1 MSPVVDTNRTRSPI
15 IGTRRLRFGGRRE
28 NSPKA
33 KVTPPARGQKIFL
46 FRFCALDAGVV
57 FTVRVEVCATEP
69 LIVTEVGL
77 RPHVGMSLTFVSAV
91 VTLQVR
97 STTPLKPFVPAT
109 LMVPMF
115 PVVAPGVTVKDVVPP
130 DPGATPGSAMTLRST
145 VVVALS
151 EAEVPVMVIV
161 TAPEV
166 IGADALAVRV
176 NT

>member
-1 MSPVVDTNRTRSPI
+1 LCFGDRTES
-15 IGTRRLRFGGRRE
+15 
-28 NSPKA
+28 SPKA
-33 KVTPPARGQKIFL
+33 KVNPPAKGQKILL
-46 FRFCALDAGVV
+46 FRFWALDAGVV
-57 FTVRVEVCATEP
+57 FTVSVEVCATEP

-77 RPHVGMSLTFVSAV
+77 RLHVGMSLTFVNAV

-97 STTPLKPFVPAT
+97 STTPPKPFIPAT
-109 LMVPMF
+109 LMVPVF

-151 EAEVPVMVIV
+151 EAEVPVTVIV

-166 IGADALAVRV
+166 IGADAVAVRV